1 MNKRS
6 GLRILLLLSSLALLT
21 GCDDVGENIGNTIKE
36 NLFGNIYAM
45 LAQIVATVVLLVLII
60 VFAYKPAKKFLDKRR
75 ELLNNEVK
83 ETKEKNI
90 EADKN
95 LSVSKESIKA
105 SKIKAQEIIEKAEA
119 DANIRRD
126 EIIAETE
133 QETKKMIS
141 DAQNVIKKQ
150 QEQALNEIKD
160 VVVGVALDAS
170 SRILEREVSEQD
182 NQKII
187 DDFVNEVKDEN
198 KDK

>member
-6 GLRILLLLSSLALLT
+6 GLRILLLLSSLTLLT

-95 LSVSKESIKA
+95 LSVSKESIIA

>member
-6 GLRILLLLSSLALLT
+6 GLKILLLLSSLTLLSS
-21 GCDDVGENIGNTIKE
+21 CDNVGEDIGNTIKE

-45 LAQIVATVVLLVLII
+45 LAQIVATIVLLVLII

-75 ELLNNEVK
+75 ESLNNEVK

-95 LSVSKESIKA
+95 LTESKENIRA
-105 SKIKAQEIIEKAEA
+105 SKIKAQEIIEKAET
-119 DANIRRD
+119 DANIRKD

-150 QEQALNEIKD
+150 QEQAFNEIKD

-170 SRILEREVSEQD
+170 SKILEREVSEQD

>member
-6 GLRILLLLSSLALLT
+6 GLRILLLLSSLTLLT

-133 QETKKMIS
+133 LETKKMIS

>member
-6 GLRILLLLSSLALLT
+6 GLRILLLLSSLTLLT

>member
-6 GLRILLLLSSLALLT
+6 GLRILLLLSSLTLLT

-95 LSVSKESIKA
+95 LSVSKESIIA

-187 DDFVNEVKDEN
+187 DDFVNEVKV
-198 KDK
+198 KK

>member
-6 GLRILLLLSSLALLT
+6 GLRILLLLSSLTLLT

-83 ETKEKNI
+83 ETKEKNV

>member
-6 GLRILLLLSSLALLT
+6 GLRILLLLSSLTLLT

-150 QEQALNEIKD
+150 QEQALSEIKD